1 MAEQLSKHHRTVLR
15 QIFEHPTS
23 HNVEWRAVTS
33 LLESIGTV
41 DEHRG
46 GKLAVTIGGETEH
59 FEPAGNKDVDV
70 ETVVKLRHMLSVAGY
85 GPDD

>member
-41 DEHRG
+41 EEHRG
-46 GKLAVTIGGETEH
+46 KFAVTIAGETEH

-70 ETVVKLRHMLSVAGY
+70 ESMVKLRRMLGVAGY